1 MFANQNGT
9 PESLTAQTEPYKD
22 PVGLLSRTTNDCAT
36 TLSARQ
42 SRTPTIHSSRD
53 PTNIHV
59 TPLQHRRRNPGSHR
73 RNFARS
79 QPESSAHAPVHGE
92 AAPPTV
98 SSSVHVHL
106 RLIQVTPACAE
117 LRQCNADQLS
127 CFSARFSLRQY
138 VVPSGQAC
146 RKARSLRLTR
156 LLVLLAPHFARRSLV
171 RCYTSNVYIWYSF
184 STVSYYLTKLEDY
197 APTPMPTKHRPRHR
211 PPRRRSRWPSWAWRG
226 RGACGACCPRRR
238 CGGRGW
244 RGRGRG
250 GSRRPWP
257 GA

>member
-1 MFANQNGT
+1 MRRNSAGAARQRAT
-9 PESLTAQTEPYKD
+9 SSLTQQE
-22 PVGLLSRTTNDCAT
+22 
-36 TLSARQ
+36 Q
-42 SRTPTIHSSRD
+42 SRQPSTVHVIKPRGVSRD
-53 PTNIHV
+53 TPPTSSEEPRMPSEELC
-59 TPLQHRRRNPGSHR
+59 PLP
-73 RNFARS
+73 ARKLRS
-79 QPESSAHAPVHGE
+79 RPVHGE
-92 AAPPTV
+92 VGPPTV
-98 SSSVHVHL
+98 SSSSVQVHL

-117 LRQCNADQLS
+117 LRQGNADQLS
-127 CFSARFSLRQY
+127 CFSACFSLRQSA
-138 VVPSGQAC
+138 VHNGQAC
-146 RKARSLRLTR
+146 RKARSLRSTR
-156 LLVLLAPHFARRSLV
+156 LLVLLAPRFARHSLV
-171 RCYTSNVYIWYSF
+171 RARYTSNVYIWYSF

-257 GA
+257 EA